1 MYAMTKELKKK
12 PFNGKVENV
21 KQAND
26 IQVTFILEIKLQKSI
41 FQQIMATFLVA
52 NVSFLNHCY
61 GGNVHM
67 YDTM

>member
-1 MYAMTKELKKK
+1 MYAMTKELRKK

-41 FQQIMATFLVA
+41 F
-52 NVSFLNHCY
+52 
-61 GGNVHM
+61 
-67 YDTM
+67 